1 MDTIIFIFSLMQA
14 FIQDPYNESIKLIK
28 YLADKLEQ
36 FEITCT
42 HTFKSLDYFIQ
53 LILKP
58 IDYFL
63 IDKPLNDEQLSRAAT
78 ATTIIN
84 NNNDNFNFSLLI
96 LLISCLFLLII
107 IIIIIYYRIKINLL
121 QKRNDLLENN
131 ELIYMCCICRYDT
144 SNVVLLPC
152 NHLCVCLRCFYSLK
166 KNENQQE
173 RQRRQQ
179 QASLDENE
187 SRSKNCCPV
196 CRTKIESNIRIYA

>member
-1 MDTIIFIFSLMQA
+1 MDTIIFIFSLIQA
-14 FIQDPYNESIKLIK
+14 FIHDPYNESIKLIK
-28 YLADKLEQ
+28 HLADKLEQ

-42 HTFKSLDYFIQ
+42 NTLKSLDYFIQ
-53 LILKP
+53 LIMKP

-63 IDKPLNDEQLSRAAT
+63 IDKPLNDEQLS
-78 ATTIIN
+78 TTTTTTVTSTIN
-84 NNNDNFNFSLLI
+84 NNNFNFSLLI
-96 LLISCLFLLII
+96 LLISCLFLL

-173 RQRRQQ
+173 RQRQL